1 MKTKVILTSL
11 ALIAILSLFTTCKKY
26 PENTVWFKNPTD
38 IPVIQG
44 HITAYVVNGI
54 DSLDLLN
61 LYYAPV
67 IPNAVYPYGNPVRD
81 VKTEKFTIT
90 GHAGNYYSVSSDLF
104 DGNLSYTWSSD
115 KKSINIGGTALPY
128 YYNKQIFIK
137 NRSGEVVWQIVYLD
151 KNGKK
156 SKIKTTYNDVVYEI
170 TFEN

>member
-1 MKTKVILTSL
+1 MKTKVILTNLS
-11 ALIAILSLFTTCKKY
+11 LIAILSLFTTCKKY

-38 IPVIQG
+38 IPVING

-90 GHAGNYYSVSSDLF
+90 GHAGNYYSVSSDLYEM
-104 DGNLSYTWSSD
+104 GLGYTWSSD
-115 KKSINIGGTALPY
+115 KKSITIGGAPLQN

-137 NRSGEVVWQIVYLD
+137 KRSGEVVWQIVYLD

>member
-1 MKTKVILTSL
+1 MKIKALLTSL
-11 ALIAILSLFTTCKKY
+11 AVITIISLLTTCKKY
-26 PENTVWFKNPTD
+26 PENTVWFKNPSD
-38 IPVIQG
+38 IAVING

-81 VKTEKFTIT
+81 VKTEKFSARSN
-90 GHAGNYYSVSSDLF
+90 GSGYFDVSCDLF
-104 DGNLSYTWSSD
+104 DGNLSFKWSSD
-115 KKSINIGGTALPY
+115 KKNISIGGTPLPN

-137 NRSGEVVWQIVYLD
+137 NRSGEVVWKIVYLD

-156 SKIKTTYNDVVYEI
+156 SKIKTTYNDVTYEI

>member
-38 IPVIQG
+38 IPVING
-44 HITAYVVNGI
+44 YITAYVVNGI

-81 VKTEKFTIT
+81 VKTEKFGAMHHT
-90 GHAGNYYSVSSDLF
+90 GQYWDVSCDLF
-104 DGNLSYTWSSD
+104 DYDLKYKWNDD
-115 KKSINIGGTALPY
+115 KKSIHIGGVPLAN
-128 YYNKQIFIK
+128 YYNKQLFITGTGDI
-137 NRSGEVVWQIVYLD
+137 NWQIVYLD